1 MIRAEIIAKEKGRFM
16 TPLQL
21 KDSLL
26 GFLPNLTERRAI
38 VQQRS
43 VRTLENMLNYA
54 SLFESN
60 DDKVQ
65 AAFDRREH
73 IVRLIYTD
81 DYLKNGQ
88 ESKIDHPDF
97 NVTQRNY
104 NLKTKEP
111 LNSPK
116 DDYWINNNS
125 VTKTEYE
132 FGQYLVAHFESLE
145 NVVNYAE
152 QENIAIQQTLADKEA
167 RLQEVNNRRIAEEE
181 AQKINLQQQVFD
193 EISKGYKELGNEN
206 TPIPDDDGV
215 ERRYIL
221 TSKHLFEVGQ
231 HLSGLRGI
239 MKDYYPETSELSQEK
254 LDAFVMSEF
263 QFLGAGKGSEIKKRI
278 AERTEI
284 EVVDY
289 SREISTII
297 SPNDEHLQMALNF
310 KLGEVGLSET
320 PYLTPLNSLEALD
333 YYLPTLS
340 EPNRSDGII
349 LDIGDVLDEAT
360 VYSVLKVATDQEK
373 PVIILSHDSD
383 VNAYIEQWSEE
394 VQANIEELDSRT
406 LNALSSEFQ
415 NIDIKK
421 TNMMSRNEEREMD
434 NTLTIANSN
443 NSSGLENKIDFNFD
457 NITKEIFNERT
468 EQLVMKWEDFKTPTG
483 EADAN
488 EAFGSL
494 VQDVWDAKYRY
505 ATLDEKD
512 KLESWLDG
520 YYDHFYEGGREA
532 YEQALKTGSSEG
544 YIINYNEK
552 AIDQFVSLYDQHLL
566 ELEQLQGTE
575 VTRRDELDIPEE
587 FLTMLQDGED
597 TRKIRVGEAFYTF
610 SIEDQNMDQ
619 RGKQKIFLRLNNHD
633 GSNVQE
639 AVFQQIFGTGS
650 RVINHNFDSEVI
662 HQMYDHPL
670 IGKELHERVQRQ
682 LPVSVTAPRIAEKVE
697 PLGESMSKDTYETTY
712 KNKSKNTEANEK
724 SNASIDLAQEAM
736 QKIKNYSQDPKEMK
750 DYLDFM
756 SKFPQFSPRNT
767 ALLHE
772 QWQGANVVATYDQW
786 RGKANDPAKNMPQ
799 VLNVKPTDIEQIK
812 GSVTDLKTDVTKKK
826 DMGQLSVRLG
836 EKSQIKLLR
845 PVTQEY
851 ILKER
856 DGKIQPHF
864 KKYWSKEEKEKAN
877 SGDIPVKKK
886 TSYVPQAYFEISQTN
901 IKSESLPKM
910 MPNRHINFDL
920 NPKLAIAMQKGLE
933 IYAQDE
939 AKVPIEMTESG
950 DNHLGNAK
958 GAYYPSSEK
967 IRLNHLNT
975 PSENVPVLI
984 HELTHATLHKE
995 GNTNKMSSEYA
1006 NQELE
1011 AELTAYVVSK
1021 RYGLNTEKESLSYIA
1036 KWTNNAKTLS
1046 DKELSASLSHV
1057 QKTADKMTAY
1067 IDTQLD
1073 PALKL
1078 SQQQAQIKAHAIE
1091 RIQATPSFKP
1101 LGLTR

>member
-1 MIRAEIIAKEKGRFM
+1 MIRAEIIMKEKGRFM

-26 GFLPNLTERRAI
+26 GFLPNLTERRTI

-54 SLFESN
+54 SWFESN
-60 DDKVQ
+60 QDKVQ

-88 ESKIDHPDF
+88 ELKIDHTDF

-111 LNSPK
+111 LSSPK

-132 FGQYLVAHFESLE
+132 FGKYLVAHFETLK
-145 NVVNYAE
+145 NVVNYAK

-167 RLQEVNNRRIAEEE
+167 RLQEVNNRRIAEE
-181 AQKINLQQQVFD
+181 AVKKMKLQQQAFD
-193 EISKGYKELGNEN
+193 EKSKRYKEFGNEN
-206 TPIPDDDGV
+206 SPILEAKWQSTLDFSAFEDEGYEITGDLTRAIYILPEGALWSGYYSEAPEVRAIEHREIEGFVRDEILDRDSNGFWEETLKEVVMVIPEKETLLLLNRAIYDDGQK
-215 ERRYIL
+215 ERISDYQELGWNITYEDPKL
-221 TSKHLFEVGQ
+221 TV
-231 HLSGLRGI
+231 
-239 MKDYYPETSELSQEK
+239 
-254 LDAFVMSEF
+254 
-263 QFLGAGKGSEIKKRI
+263 
-278 AERTEI
+278 
-284 EVVDY
+284 
-289 SREISTII
+289 
-297 SPNDEHLQMALNF
+297 
-310 KLGEVGLSET
+310 
-320 PYLTPLNSLEALD
+320 
-333 YYLPTLS
+333 
-340 EPNRSDGII
+340 SDGHEII
-349 LDIGDVLDEAT
+349 QDELDE
-360 VYSVLKVATDQEK
+360 
-373 PVIILSHDSD
+373 
-383 VNAYIEQWSEE
+383 
-394 VQANIEELDSRT
+394 
-406 LNALSSEFQ
+406 
-415 NIDIKK
+415 
-421 TNMMSRNEEREMD
+421 ERVMD
-434 NTLTIANSN
+434 NNLKIVNSI
-443 NSSGLENKIDFNFD
+443 SSSALENKVEKIDFNFAS
-457 NITKEIFNERT
+457 ITEEIFNERT

-483 EADAN
+483 ETDAN
-488 EAFGSL
+488 EAFGAL

-512 KLESWLDG
+512 KLEKWLDG
-520 YYDHFYEGGREA
+520 YYDHFYDGGRKE

-566 ELEQLQGTE
+566 ELE
-575 VTRRDELDIPEE
+575 
-587 FLTMLQDGED
+587 
-597 TRKIRVGEAFYTF
+597 K
-610 SIEDQNMDQ
+610 
-619 RGKQKIFLRLNNHD
+619 
-633 GSNVQE
+633 
-639 AVFQQIFGTGS
+639 
-650 RVINHNFDSEVI
+650 
-662 HQMYDHPL
+662 
-670 IGKELHERVQRQ
+670 
-682 LPVSVTAPRIAEKVE
+682 LPPSVNAPRIVEKVGS
-697 PLGESMSKDTYETTY
+697 LGESVSKDTYETTY
-712 KNKSKNTEANEK
+712 KNNSKNTEAAEK
-724 SNASIDLAQEAM
+724 SSASMDLVQEAI
-736 QKIKNYSQDPKEMK
+736 QKIKKYSQDPKEMK
-750 DYLDFM
+750 EYLDFM

-772 QWQGANVVATYDQW
+772 QWQGANIVATYDQW
-786 RGKANDPAKNMPQ
+786 RGKATDPAKNMPQ
-799 VLNVKPTDIEQIK
+799 VLEVKPTDIEQIK

-864 KKYWSKEEKEKAN
+864 KKYWSKEEKEKVK
-877 SGDIPVKKK
+877 SGDIPVRKK

-950 DNHLGNAK
+950 DNRLGNAK

-1021 RYGLNTEKESLSYIA
+1021 RYGLDTEKESLSYIA
-1036 KWTNNAKTLS
+1036 KWTNNAKSLS

-1091 RIQATPSFKP
+1091 RTQATPSFKP

>member
-1 MIRAEIIAKEKGRFM
+1 MKEKGRFM

-26 GFLPNLTERRAI
+26 GFLPNLTERRTI

-43 VRTLENMLNYA
+43 VKTLENMFNYA

-60 DDKVQ
+60 EDKVQ

-97 NVTQRNY
+97 NVTHRNY

-111 LNSPK
+111 LISPK
-116 DDYWINNNS
+116 DNYWINNNS

-132 FGQYLVAHFESLE
+132 FGQYLIAHFESLE
-145 NVVNYAE
+145 NVVNYAV
-152 QENIAIQQTLADKEA
+152 QENIAIQQTIADKEA
-167 RLQEVNNRRIAEEE
+167 RLQELNNRRIAEEE
-181 AQKINLQQQVFD
+181 AQKLNLQQQVFD
-193 EISKGYKELGNEN
+193 EMSKGYKKVGNEN
-206 TPIPDDDGV
+206 PQILEEKRQSTLDFSAFEDEGYERTGDLTRAIYILPEGDLWSGYYSEAPEVRAIEHREIEGFVRDENIDRDSNGFWKEILKEVVMVIPEKETLLLLNGANYDDGQK
-215 ERRYIL
+215 ERLSDYQELGWNITNEDPKL
-221 TSKHLFEVGQ
+221 TV
-231 HLSGLRGI
+231 
-239 MKDYYPETSELSQEK
+239 
-254 LDAFVMSEF
+254 
-263 QFLGAGKGSEIKKRI
+263 
-278 AERTEI
+278 
-284 EVVDY
+284 
-289 SREISTII
+289 
-297 SPNDEHLQMALNF
+297 
-310 KLGEVGLSET
+310 
-320 PYLTPLNSLEALD
+320 
-333 YYLPTLS
+333 
-340 EPNRSDGII
+340 SDGQEII
-349 LDIGDVLDEAT
+349 QDELDE
-360 VYSVLKVATDQEK
+360 
-373 PVIILSHDSD
+373 
-383 VNAYIEQWSEE
+383 
-394 VQANIEELDSRT
+394 
-406 LNALSSEFQ
+406 
-415 NIDIKK
+415 
-421 TNMMSRNEEREMD
+421 ERVMD
-434 NTLTIANSN
+434 NNLKIVNST
-443 NSSGLENKIDFNFD
+443 SGSALENKVEKVDFNFES
-457 NITKEIFNERT
+457 ITEEIFNEQK

-483 EADAN
+483 ETDAN
-488 EAFGSL
+488 EAFGAL

-512 KLESWLDG
+512 KLEKWLDG

-532 YEQALKTGSSEG
+532 YEQALKAGGSEG

-566 ELEQLQGTE
+566 ELEKLQSTGLK
-575 VTRRDELDIPEE
+575 RKDKLDIPEE
-587 FLTMLQDGED
+587 FLSMLQDGED

-619 RGKQKIFLRLNNHD
+619 RGKQKIFLRLNSHD

-639 AVFQQIFGTGS
+639 EVFQKIFGTGS
-650 RVINHNFDSEVI
+650 WIVNHNFDSKI
-662 HQMYDHPL
+662 IYQMNEHPL
-670 IGKELHERVQRQ
+670 IEKELHERVQRQ
-682 LPVSVTAPRIAEKVE
+682 LPVSVTAPRTAEKVE
-697 PLGESMSKDTYETTY
+697 PLGESMSKDTYEITY

-724 SNASIDLAQEAM
+724 SNASMDLAQEAM

-750 DYLDFM
+750 EYLDFM

-786 RGKANDPAKNMPQ
+786 RGKATDPAKNMPQ
-799 VLNVKPTDIEQIK
+799 VLDIKPTDIEQIK

-845 PVTQEY
+845 PVAQEY

-856 DGKIQPHF
+856 DGKIQPYF
-864 KKYWSKEEKEKAN
+864 KKYWSKEEKEKVK

-939 AKVPIEMTESG
+939 AKVQIEMTELG
-950 DNHLGNAK
+950 DNRLGNAK

-1021 RYGLNTEKESLSYIA
+1021 RYGLDTEKESLSYIA
-1036 KWTNNAKTLS
+1036 KWTNNAKSLS

-1078 SQQQAQIKAHAIE
+1078 SQQQVQIKAHAIE
-1091 RIQATPSFKP
+1091 RTQATPSFKP